1 MTYGVTGVVQVLE
14 YRYGRFSWT
23 QQTCATNWVASETS
37 QLQKPQKQHPLAASI
52 MGIRWGQAFGC
63 SALPLL
69 HSGPKKKF
77 QTSEQSE
84 NLLLQRRD
92 GEKEGKGKKEKKL
105 REFFS
110 LSARYLHAHF
120 ILLRLSSAPKGH
132 GLVCGADKEVL
143 TIVIPIRQL
152 SLPTLVDEH

>member
-1 MTYGVTGVVQVLE
+1 MCNQLGGFRDKPTAEATETTERVIKAMIPTLKLFFFGGGLLLWACCLLVLHL
-14 YRYGRFSWT
+14 
-23 QQTCATNWVASETS
+23 AS
-37 QLQKPQKQHPLAASI
+37 HPLAASI

-110 LSARYLHAHF
+110 LS
-120 ILLRLSSAPKGH
+120 RL
-132 GLVCGADKEVL
+132 VTCMR
-143 TIVIPIRQL
+143 TL
-152 SLPTLVDEH
+152 SCSG